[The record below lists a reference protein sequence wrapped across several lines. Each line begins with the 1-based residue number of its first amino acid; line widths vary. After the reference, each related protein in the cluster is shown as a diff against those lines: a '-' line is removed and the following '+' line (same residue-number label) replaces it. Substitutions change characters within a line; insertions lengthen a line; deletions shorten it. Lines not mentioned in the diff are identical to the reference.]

1 MTAKRGPEQFV
12 SWTLALLGSL
22 GDLEPPEGAHVTV
35 SFQYMSTVRICVA
48 VLLVF
53 VAQFF
58 VAEFQS
64 GELSSHGDRSWG
76 PFPEANRPCVRR
88 QGTLSWVHFMK
99 ITRSGFVWLLHAL
112 ASDGVLVS
120 WASRCQRQ
128 IKSIHRFPSPW

>member
-1 MTAKRGPEQFV
+1 
-12 SWTLALLGSL
+12 
-22 GDLEPPEGAHVTV
+22 
-35 SFQYMSTVRICVA
+35 MSTVRICVV

-76 PFPEANRPCVRR
+76 PFPEGSRPCVP
-88 QGTLSWVHFMK
+88 GKALFWIHFMNFFG
-99 ITRSGFVWLLHAL
+99 RYMLSLVMA
-112 ASDGVLVS
+112 LVS

-128 IKSIHRFPSPW
+128 IKEYSSFLITFVNRAPCADTTAR